1 MIHYQV
7 KQEILFKTRIGLLY
21 FDERQ
26 TNIFL
31 LNNVDEWI
39 APISL
44 LCGIIEYEFLKCNIS
59 EWIFGD

>member
-39 APISL
+39 APISI
-44 LCGIIEYEFLKCNIS
+44 LCWIIEYEFLKCNIS
-59 EWIFGD
+59 EWIFSA